1 MTALPPRAA
10 TPPLLLR
17 HHRLHLALHTLKPG
31 PGPALLLLHGLGE
44 ASPGALPPGYAA
56 WPGAVHALDF
66 TGHGKSDLPRGGGY
80 SCEHLMADA
89 DIALAHLGSA
99 TLAGRGLGGYVG
111 LMLAGARPALVR
123 GVLVLD
129 GPGLAGGVAVDSN
142 PHIPVVDTARRGA
155 PDPYAIADLAT
166 EMRPPRYAVNYAR
179 LAAQHAAQQSA
190 QQAAPVPPLAVCC
203 REHPEWLL
211 AVMAELGLAPTPLTE
226 ALATYAAHA
235 AQAVPPTAPGS
246 AGGAGGAGARA

>member
-166 EMRPPRYAVNYAR
+166 EMRPPRYAVNYAK
-179 LAAQHAAQQSA
+179 LAAQHAA

-203 REHPEWLL
+203 RERPEWLQ

-226 ALATYAAHA
+226 ALATYATYAVHA
-235 AQAVPPTAPGS
+235 MQPAAPGS
-246 AGGAGGAGARA
+246 VDDAGARA